1 MTTELRDSIAGLL
14 IKARNGDRAALDR
27 LFAACRN
34 YALIVAQAQTE
45 SWLQAKLD
53 PSDLV
58 QQSMLEAY
66 RAFPSF
72 QGETSA
78 EWLAWLRRI
87 VQHNALDLA
96 RHFGVA
102 EKRQVGREVP
112 LERLTAH
119 PDGVHDPAAS
129 DMTPSELLIS
139 QEREVLVAD
148 ALARLPA
155 EHRQVI
161 VLRNL
166 QGLPFDEV
174 ARLMGRS
181 RPAAQMLW
189 TRALRK
195 MQELLDQ
202 GSEVQGSG
210 DRGNG

>member
-14 IKARNGDRAALDR
+14 AKARKGDRAALDR

-78 EWLAWLRRI
+78 EWLGWLRRI

-96 RHFGVA
+96 RNFGGA
-102 EKRQVGREVP
+102 EKRRIGREVS
-112 LERLTAH
+112 LERLS
-119 PDGVHDPAAS
+119 PDSDGIQDPAAG

-139 QEREVLVAD
+139 QERELLVAD
-148 ALARLPA
+148 ALARLSA

-161 VLRNL
+161 LLRNV
-166 QGLPFDEV
+166 QGLAFDEV

-189 TRALRK
+189 MRALRK
-195 MQELLDQ
+195 MQEFL
-202 GSEVQGSG
+202 EETMSG
-210 DRGNG
+210 TKP

>member
-14 IKARNGDRAALDR
+14 AKARAGDRAALDR

-66 RAFPSF
+66 RAFASF

-78 EWLAWLRRI
+78 EWLGWLRRI
-87 VQHNALDLA
+87 VQHNAVDLA
-96 RHFGVA
+96 RHFGAA
-102 EKRQVGREVP
+102 EKRKVGREVS
-112 LERLTAH
+112 LEGAH
-119 PDGVHDPAAS
+119 PDRRLADPAA
-129 DMTPSELLIS
+129 DDLTPSQLLIS
-139 QEREVLVAD
+139 QERELLVAD

-161 VLRNL
+161 LLRNV
-166 QGLPFDEV
+166 QGLAFDEV

-189 TRALRK
+189 MRALRK
-195 MQELLDQ
+195 MQGLLEEAMSAD
-202 GSEVQGSG
+202 S
-210 DRGNG
+210 DRG